1 MIKKN
6 LKLMLI
12 TSLVILLPI
21 AAGLI
26 LWPRLPQQLP
36 IHWDLSGQV
45 DNYAAKEL
53 VVLGFPLMLL
63 ALQWICSAAT
73 SLDPKRMAHSEKML
87 KLILWLIPALSVVL
101 HAVIYAA
108 ALGSGVRVETI
119 APILLG
125 LLLAI
130 TGNYM
135 PKCRQNYTIGLKLPW
150 TLNSEANW
158 NQTHRFGGRV
168 WLAGGLLMILAGLLG
183 SLWAMIVLLVVMIA
197 APILYSLKLHLKGV

>member
-6 LKLMLI
+6 RWKLLI
-12 TSLVILLPI
+12 SSLIILLPAVFGLLFWNELPMEMTTHWGLDGQADGVSSRVFSVLGMPALILFIHWVCVFFTAKDPGNREQNQKVFSLVIWITPLISLLT
-21 AAGLI
+21 
-26 LWPRLPQQLP
+26 
-36 IHWDLSGQV
+36 SG
-45 DNYAAKEL
+45 
-53 VVLGFPLMLL
+53 
-63 ALQWICSAAT
+63 
-73 SLDPKRMAHSEKML
+73 
-87 KLILWLIPALSVVL
+87 
-101 HAVIYAA
+101 VIYASA
-108 ALGSGVRVETI
+108 FGWEFSSHLFL
-119 APILLG
+119 PLLMG
-125 LLLAI
+125 AVFAI
-130 TGNYM
+130 IGNYL

>member
-6 LKLMLI
+6 LKLMVI
-12 TSLVILLPI
+12 TSLVILMPI

-36 IHWDLSGQV
+36 IHWDLAGQV
-45 DNYAAKEL
+45 DNYADREL
-53 VVLGFPLMLL
+53 VVLGFPLLLL
-63 ALQWICSAAT
+63 ALQWLCAAAT

-168 WLAGGLLMILAGLLG
+168 WLAGGLLMILTGFLG
-183 SLWAMIVLLVVMIA
+183 SLWATILLLAVVIA
-197 APILYSLKLHLKGV
+197 APVLYSLKLHLKGV

>member
-6 LKLMLI
+6 LKLMVI

-26 LWPRLPQQLP
+26 LWPRLPRQLP
-36 IHWDLSGQV
+36 IHWDLAGQV

-53 VVLGFPLMLL
+53 VVLGFPLLLL

-125 LLLAI
+125 PLLAI